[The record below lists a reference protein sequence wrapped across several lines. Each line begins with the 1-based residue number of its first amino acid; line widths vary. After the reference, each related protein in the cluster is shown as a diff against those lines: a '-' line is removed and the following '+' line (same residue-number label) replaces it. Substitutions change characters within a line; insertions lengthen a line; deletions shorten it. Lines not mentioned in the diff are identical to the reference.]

1 MKNMKHKVE
10 LSVELLDGILGYLQN
25 KPFAEVS
32 NIITRMLEEVRNS
45 QESDVETSE
54 TEDNGC
60 SRDQ

>member
-25 KPFAEVS
+25 KPYAEVS

-45 QESDVETSE
+45 QESDVETLE
-54 TEDNGC
+54 TEE
-60 SRDQ
+60 

>member
-10 LSVELLDGILGYLQN
+10 LSVELLDGILGNLQN
-25 KPFAEVS
+25 KPYREVS
-32 NIITRMLEEVRNS
+32 NIITRMLEEARNS